1 MPAVRKIFEKHISL
15 NSKLITSN
23 SIVLSPMAI
32 SNEEKEVEFSNDIAH
47 RDGNTYIKESY
58 VFSRATNK
66 ITVQCQSID
75 GLIKQGYEK
84 PDIIKMDVEGAEYDV
99 LVGAKNAIE
108 TYLPNIL
115 LATHDCHLP
124 GVQEKCLSFLKEL
137 GYDLQHTGRHNKYMV
152 GLDDYIAIHKSKL
165 LNLKN
170 EEKIKLL
177 ILTPTLQCGG
187 SEKFVSLI
195 CEHINTNIFSVCLLI
210 VNNANPFYNI
220 KNPAVEI
227 IDLKKNRTLF
237 SLPAIKKAVKY
248 FKPDIIFSTA
258 DHLNLYLAIF
268 KNQFSSGI
276 SFIARGASIVS
287 INSKQAKVPW
297 LYNMLMKNYYHRFDM
312 VICQSAYMQQDL
324 VKNYRMPADKTS
336 VIYNATAEVLHTP
349 ALPIKESDRVYK
361 FITVARLSAEKG
373 IERLI
378 HAVAQLSV
386 PFRYFIIGGGSKKNE
401 LQKLIDELQL
411 NEKVF
416 LTRQKDDPFSGM
428 EDADLFLM
436 GSYYEGFP
444 NVLLEAGAHGL
455 PVVAFNAPGGIAEII
470 IDKENGLLVEDNNI
484 TAFVTAI
491 TTGLAANFNRQKIK
505 ETTGKRFSV
514 VRMLAEIQALFIKE
528 KKENSI

>member
-1 MPAVRKIFEKHISL
+1 M
-15 NSKLITSN
+15 
-23 SIVLSPMAI
+23 
-32 SNEEKEVEFSNDIAH
+32 
-47 RDGNTYIKESY
+47 
-58 VFSRATNK
+58 
-66 ITVQCQSID
+66 
-75 GLIKQGYEK
+75 
-84 PDIIKMDVEGAEYDV
+84 
-99 LVGAKNAIE
+99 
-108 TYLPNIL
+108 
-115 LATHDCHLP
+115 
-124 GVQEKCLSFLKEL
+124 
-137 GYDLQHTGRHNKYMV
+137 
-152 GLDDYIAIHKSKL
+152 
-165 LNLKN
+165 KN

-177 ILTPTLQCGG
+177 ILTPSLQCGG

-210 VNNANPFYNI
+210 VSNANPFYNI

-237 SLPAIKKAVKY
+237 SLPAIKKTVNY

-268 KNQFSSGI
+268 KNLFSNRI

-297 LYNMLMKNYYHRFDM
+297 LYNMLKENYYHRFDR

-324 VKNYRMPADKTS
+324 VKNYRVPDHKMS
-336 VIYNATAEVLHTP
+336 VIYNATAEVLPAP
-349 ALPIKESDRVYK
+349 ALPIDEESERVYK
-361 FITVARLSAEKG
+361 FITVARLSDEKG

-378 HAVAQLSV
+378 HIVAQLSI
-386 PFRYFIIGGGSKKNE
+386 PYRYFIIGEGSKKNE

-411 NEKVF
+411 NEKVI
-416 LTRQKDDPFSGM
+416 LTGQKDDPFSGM

-436 GSYYEGFP
+436 GSYYEGCP

-470 IDKENGLLVEDNNI
+470 IDKENGLLVADNNI
-484 TAFVTAI
+484 TAFATAI
-491 TTGLAANFNRQKIK
+491 TTAMVTNFDRSKIK
-505 ETTGKRFSV
+505 RRTEERFSV

-528 KKENSI
+528 KKENRI